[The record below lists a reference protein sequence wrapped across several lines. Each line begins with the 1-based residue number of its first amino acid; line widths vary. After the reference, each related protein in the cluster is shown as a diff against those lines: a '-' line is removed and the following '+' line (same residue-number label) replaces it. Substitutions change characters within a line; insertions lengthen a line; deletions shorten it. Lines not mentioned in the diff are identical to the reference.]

1 MLDKL
6 RLLWYNTIRKRENTK
21 NSKEDKTMMMNYDW
35 TEKRREWEE
44 KYNNSSL
51 EEIRERM
58 IEIQKCDKPF
68 ALKLHNNRW
77 FSEVSEE
84 YRVLKALKAQ
94 K

>member
-6 RLLWYNTIRKRENTK
+6 RLLWYNTIRKREN
-21 NSKEDKTMMMNYDW
+21 NKEDKTMMTNYDW

-51 EEIRERM
+51 EEIKERM

>member
-1 MLDKL
+1 
-6 RLLWYNTIRKRENTK
+6 
-21 NSKEDKTMMMNYDW
+21 MMNYDW
-35 TEKRREWEE
+35 TEKRREWKE
-44 KYNNSSL
+44 KYNNSTL
-51 EEIRERM
+51 KEIRERM

-84 YRVLKALKAQ
+84 YRVLKDIKAQ

>member
-1 MLDKL
+1 
-6 RLLWYNTIRKRENTK
+6 
-21 NSKEDKTMMMNYDW
+21 MMMNYDW
-35 TEKRREWEE
+35 TEKRREWKE
-44 KYNNSSL
+44 KYSNSTL

>member
-6 RLLWYNTIRKRENTK
+6 RLLWYNTIRKREN
-21 NSKEDKTMMMNYDW
+21 NKEDKTMMMMNYDW

-51 EEIRERM
+51 EEIKERM

-77 FSEVSEE
+77 YSEVSEE
-84 YRVLKALKAQ
+84 YRILKALKAQ

>member
-6 RLLWYNTIRKRENTK
+6 RLLWYNTIRKREN
-21 NSKEDKTMMMNYDW
+21 NKEDKTMMMNYDW

>member
-6 RLLWYNTIRKRENTK
+6 RLLWYNTIRKREN
-21 NSKEDKTMMMNYDW
+21 NKEDKTMMMNYDW

-44 KYNNSSL
+44 KYNSSSL
-51 EEIRERM
+51 EEIKERM

>member
-6 RLLWYNTIRKRENTK
+6 RLLWYNTIRKREN
-21 NSKEDKTMMMNYDW
+21 NKEDKTMMMNYDW

-51 EEIRERM
+51 EEIKERM

-84 YRVLKALKAQ
+84 YRILKALKAQ

>member
-1 MLDKL
+1 
-6 RLLWYNTIRKRENTK
+6 
-21 NSKEDKTMMMNYDW
+21 MMMNYDW
-35 TEKRREWEE
+35 TEKRREWAE

-51 EEIRERM
+51 EEIKERM

>member
-6 RLLWYNTIRKRENTK
+6 RLLWYNTIRKREN
-21 NSKEDKTMMMNYDW
+21 NKEDKTMMMNYDW

-51 EEIRERM
+51 EEIKERM

>member
-1 MLDKL
+1 M
-6 RLLWYNTIRKRENTK
+6 I
-21 NSKEDKTMMMNYDW
+21 MNYDW

-51 EEIRERM
+51 EEIKERM

-77 FSEVSEE
+77 YSEVSEE
-84 YRVLKALKAQ
+84 YQVLKALKAQ

>member
-1 MLDKL
+1 MTSSSSCD
-6 RLLWYNTIRKRENTK
+6 TIQSEREN
-21 NSKEDKTMMMNYDW
+21 NKEDKTMTMNYNW

-51 EEIRERM
+51 EEIKERM

-84 YRVLKALKAQ
+84 YRILKALKAQ

>member
-1 MLDKL
+1 
-6 RLLWYNTIRKRENTK
+6 
-21 NSKEDKTMMMNYDW
+21 MMMNYDW
-35 TEKRREWEE
+35 TEKRREWEK
-44 KYNNSSL
+44 KYSNSTL

-77 FSEVSEE
+77 FNEVSEE

>member
-6 RLLWYNTIRKRENTK
+6 RLLWYNTIRKREN
-21 NSKEDKTMMMNYDW
+21 NKEDKTMMTNYDW

-51 EEIRERM
+51 EEIKERM

-84 YRVLKALKAQ
+84 YRILKALKAQ

>member
-6 RLLWYNTIRKRENTK
+6 RLLWYNTIRKREN
-21 NSKEDKTMMMNYDW
+21 NKEDKTMMMMNYDW
-35 TEKRREWEE
+35 TEKRREWKE

-51 EEIRERM
+51 EEIKERM

-77 FSEVSEE
+77 YSEVSEE
-84 YRVLKALKAQ
+84 YQVLKALKAQ

>member
-1 MLDKL
+1 M
-6 RLLWYNTIRKRENTK
+6 T
-21 NSKEDKTMMMNYDW
+21 MNYDW

-51 EEIRERM
+51 EEIKERM

>member
-1 MLDKL
+1 
-6 RLLWYNTIRKRENTK
+6 
-21 NSKEDKTMMMNYDW
+21 MMMNYDW

-51 EEIRERM
+51 EEIKERM

-84 YRVLKALKAQ
+84 YQVLKALKAQ

>member
-1 MLDKL
+1 
-6 RLLWYNTIRKRENTK
+6 
-21 NSKEDKTMMMNYDW
+21 MMMNYDW

-51 EEIRERM
+51 EEIKERM

-84 YRVLKALKAQ
+84 YRVLRAIKAQ
-94 K
+94 KKIALTAVAN

>member
-6 RLLWYNTIRKRENTK
+6 RLLWYNTIRKREN
-21 NSKEDKTMMMNYDW
+21 NKEDKTMMMMNYDW

>member
-6 RLLWYNTIRKRENTK
+6 RLLWYNTIRKREN
-21 NSKEDKTMMMNYDW
+21 NKEDKTMMTNYDW

-51 EEIRERM
+51 EEIKERM

-77 FSEVSEE
+77 YSEVSEE
-84 YRVLKALKAQ
+84 YQVLKALKAQ